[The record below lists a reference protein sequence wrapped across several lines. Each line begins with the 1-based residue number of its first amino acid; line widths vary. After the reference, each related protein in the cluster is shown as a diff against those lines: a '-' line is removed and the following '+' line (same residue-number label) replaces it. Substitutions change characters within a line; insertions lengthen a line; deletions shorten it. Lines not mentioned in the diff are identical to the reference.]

1 MADVTIKNVPEGCE
15 AKVKEMAMVAIER
28 YLKPTVSA
36 EKIETFKIDV
46 AAIKAANTIV
56 AAPVVEEK

>member
-28 YLKPTVSA
+28 YLKPAVSV
-36 EKIETFKIDV
+36 EKIETFKTNV
-46 AAIKAANTIV
+46 AVIRAANTE
-56 AAPVVEEK
+56 VEKE